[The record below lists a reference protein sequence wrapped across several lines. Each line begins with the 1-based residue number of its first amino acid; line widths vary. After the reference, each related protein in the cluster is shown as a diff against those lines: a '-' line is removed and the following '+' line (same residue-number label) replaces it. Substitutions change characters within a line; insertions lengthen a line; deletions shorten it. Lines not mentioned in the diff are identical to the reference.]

1 MRLEMNYVER
11 FIKSKWFSKG
21 NFYLNKSFRL
31 KTLLLRLSLY
41 LSKRGLSKVRE
52 DLTLMC
58 HYLRDIVSGKYT
70 AYHGKSLSLIV
81 AGLVYVVSPFDF
93 FPDLLLGGLVDDA
106 AIVAWVIKEVA
117 EELERYKSHRNSM
130 Q

>member
-1 MRLEMNYVER
+1 MNYVER
-11 FIKSKWFSKG
+11 FIKSKWFNKG
-21 NFYLNKSFRL
+21 NSYLNKSFRI
-31 KTLLLRLSLY
+31 KALLFRLNLY
-41 LSKRGLSKVRE
+41 ISKRGLSKVRE
-52 DLTLMC
+52 DLALMY

-70 AYHGKSLSLIV
+70 AYHGKSLSLII

-117 EELERYKSHRNSM
+117 EELERYKEHAKCKNR
-130 Q
+130 

>member
-1 MRLEMNYVER
+1 MNYVER
-11 FIKSKWFSKG
+11 FIKSKWFNKG
-21 NFYLNKSFRL
+21 NSYLNKSFRI
-31 KTLLLRLSLY
+31 KALLFCLNLY
-41 LSKRGLSKVRE
+41 ISKRGLSKVRE
-52 DLTLMC
+52 DLALMY

-70 AYHGKSLSLIV
+70 AYHGKSLSLII

-117 EELERYKSHRNSM
+117 EELERYKEHAKRKNR
-130 Q
+130 